1 MGINTLYINGIEL
14 QNIYVDASLSYNKP
28 ERNVETFAIPGRNG
42 ALVIDNGTFSNVLI
56 NYPCA
61 IKNGF
66 KSAFSD
72 LVNML
77 GALKGYQRIECSDDP
92 EHYRLGRFIMPAAPT
107 VMRLNR
113 EGRFDLAF
121 DCKPQRFLLS
131 GETMQ
136 NFTASG
142 TITNPTNFDARP
154 LLRIYGNGTIT
165 VNGVGITITDNGT
178 YTDVDSEIQECYYGS
193 TTRNNYV
200 TFSGNDFPVLSPGI
214 NNIVFGS
221 GITRCIVTPHWWEL

>member
-1 MGINTLYINGIEL
+1 MGVNKLYINGTEL
-14 QNIYVDASLSYNKP
+14 PNIYVDASLSYNKP

-42 ALVIDNGTFSNVLI
+42 ALVIDNGTFNNVLI

-66 KSAFSD
+66 KTAFSG

-92 EHYRLGRFIMPAAPT
+92 AHYRMGRVIMPTAPN

-131 GETMQ
+131 GETTQ
-136 NFTASG
+136 NYTASG
-142 TITNPTNFDARP
+142 TITNPTNFDAWP

-165 VNGVGITITDNGT
+165 VNGVGITLTNNSN
-178 YTDVDSEIQECYYGS
+178 YTDVDSDLQECYYGS

-200 TFSGNDFPVLSPGI
+200 TFSGNDFPVLAPGI

-221 GITRCIVTPHWWEL
+221 GITRCIITPHWWEL